1 MTSHVLFADQA
12 HSANATLGQAA
23 KMTPATTPTLS
34 TPSASVV
41 RQVLDVLRAVYADP
55 AAASES
61 NHPWLTATIR
71 SHMSS
76 RAQRLMRSDY

>member
-12 HSANATLGQAA
+12 HSANASVGQPA
-23 KMTPATTPTLS
+23 KQTPAATPASFLRQLS
-34 TPSASVV
+34 DVV
-41 RQVLDVLRAVYADP
+41 RAVFADP
-55 AAASES
+55 AAASEL
-61 NHPWLTATIR
+61 NHPWLNATIR